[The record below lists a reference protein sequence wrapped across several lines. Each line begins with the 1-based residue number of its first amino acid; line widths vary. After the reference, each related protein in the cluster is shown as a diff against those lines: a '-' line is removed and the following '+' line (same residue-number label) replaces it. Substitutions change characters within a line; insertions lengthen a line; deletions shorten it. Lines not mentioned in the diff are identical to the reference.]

1 LHLKDSCQIYEEFQ
15 NKVLVSSCTDNL
27 NSQNLE
33 NGLYGFGWSQFNQ
46 SYTPPNGYLSIYNA
60 FQYKDAYTLQGSP
73 IQGKFATYDGS
84 GYLYELRG
92 KLDYIQGNLSLLQQ
106 MQWIDRQTRAVFI
119 EFSSYN
125 PNINLIMVSTIL
137 VEFLSS
143 GSILTTA
150 RFDPLNLFAET
161 NGISFKTISVII
173 LFIFIIYF
181 MYIQVRDL
189 YKRGIL
195 EYLSDFWSY
204 IEWSI
209 ISTALISFAMF
220 IYRLIAAQQVLDFFK
235 RTSGYGYMKLQS
247 VNDCNLT
254 LTYSLGL
261 CVAFST
267 IKYLKMLR
275 FNKHISNLGLTLK
288 SCLSELISFSFILFL
303 IWMAFVQ
310 LMYLLYGSYM
320 RGYESF
326 IKSAE
331 TAFLVMLGKFDPSQY
346 EQQNK
351 IIGPL
356 IFAGYNIVMI
366 CFILNIFISIITDA
380 FEKVRNDS
388 KENPNRDL
396 HFWSHLKK
404 KIKSLFK
411 GKDEQDTLQGVTQYR
426 DYLSLFPNRI
436 NSLNNYVISVRIVYI
451 FIAFYFKTVHGWFEL
466 FNSNNK

>member
-1 LHLKDSCQIYEEFQ
+1 
-15 NKVLVSSCTDNL
+15 L
-27 NSQNLE
+27 NSQNVE

-46 SYTPPNGYLSIYNA
+46 SYIPPNGYQSIYNA
-60 FQYKDAYTLQGSP
+60 FQFKDANTLQGSP
-73 IQGKFATYDGS
+73 IQGKFVSYEGS

-92 KLDYIQGNLSLLQQ
+92 KLDYIQGNLTLLKE
-106 MQWIDRQTRAVFI
+106 MQWIDRQTRAVFV
-119 EFSSYN
+119 EFSSFN

-150 RFDPLNLFAET
+150 RFDPLNLFAESS
-161 NGISFKTISVII
+161 GISFKTISEII
-173 LFIFIIYF
+173 LFAFIVYF
-181 MYIQVRDL
+181 MYIQLRDL

-204 IEWSI
+204 IEWFI
-209 ISTALISFAMF
+209 ISTAWISFAML
-220 IYRLIAAQQVLDFFK
+220 IYRLIVAQQVLDFFK

-275 FNKHISNLGLTLK
+275 FNKHITQLGLTLK
-288 SCLSELISFSFILFL
+288 SCLSELMSFSMILFL

-310 LMYLLYGSYM
+310 LMYLFYGSYLG
-320 RGYESF
+320 GYATL

-331 TAFLVMLGKFDPSQY
+331 TAFVVMLGNFDSSQY
-346 EQQNK
+346 LQQNPY
-351 IIGPL
+351 IGPF
-356 IFAGYNIVMI
+356 IFSAYNIVMI

-380 FEKVRNDS
+380 FEKIRLEYMS
-388 KENPNRDL
+388 NPNREF
-396 HFWSHLKK
+396 HFWSTGKEMVFNVFKTKQENNLSKR
-404 KIKSLFK
+404 KSK
-411 GKDEQDTLQGVTQYR
+411 YR
-426 DYLSLFPNRI
+426 DHLCVFPKRVDQ
-436 NSLNNYVISVRIVYI
+436 LNKYVIRVSLVKYI
-451 FIAFYFKTVHGWFEL
+451 FQRSKLNTNTKF
-466 FNSNNK
+466 

>member
-1 LHLKDSCQIYEEFQ
+1 
-15 NKVLVSSCTDNL
+15 L

-46 SYTPPNGYLSIYNA
+46 SYSPPNGYLSIYNA

-137 VEFLSS
+137 IEFLSS

-173 LFIFIIYF
+173 LFIYIIYF

-195 EYLSDFWSY
+195 EYMSDFWSY

-220 IYRLIAAQQVLDFFK
+220 IYRLIVAKEVLDFFK

-275 FNKHISNLGLTLK
+275 FNKHISHLGLTLK
-288 SCLSELISFSFILFL
+288 SCLSELMSFSFILFL

-310 LMYLLYGSYM
+310 LMYLFYGSYLG
-320 RGYESF
+320 GYASL

-331 TAFLVMLGKFDPSQY
+331 TAFVVMLGKFDSSEY
-346 EQQNK
+346 MQQNTL
-351 IIGPL
+351 IGPF
-356 IFAGYNIVMI
+356 IFSAYNIVMI

-380 FEKVRNDS
+380 FEKVRLEYMS
-388 KENPNRDL
+388 NPRREF
-396 HFWSHLKK
+396 HFWSTGKMIVHNFFENKQENHISKRKPKYRDHMSVFPKRVDQLSKYV
-404 KIKSLFK
+404 IRVSLVKYIYFFSVRR
-411 GKDEQDTLQGVTQYR
+411 DYHDTL
-426 DYLSLFPNRI
+426 
-436 NSLNNYVISVRIVYI
+436 
-451 FIAFYFKTVHGWFEL
+451 
-466 FNSNNK
+466 